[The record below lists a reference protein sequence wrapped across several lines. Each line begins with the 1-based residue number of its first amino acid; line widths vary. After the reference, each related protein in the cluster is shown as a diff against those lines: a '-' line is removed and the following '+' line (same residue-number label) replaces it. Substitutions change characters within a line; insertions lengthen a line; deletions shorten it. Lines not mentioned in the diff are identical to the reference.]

1 MHFLGEGL
9 RECVSAPHPEAR
21 YSCYFPAYV
30 LGTLIPN
37 DSFFPLQGRVSCF
50 FFIAR
55 ASLRSVLKKLAPP
68 LIRKGIVLSI
78 ILSIHPV
85 YPSCLSSCLS
95 CISSCL
101 SILPCE
107 VHAFTPRWPEGASWL
122 GEDMMGRA
130 CRVGMVARTR
140 YSFSTHHDWLG
151 RSQAPLVIW

>member
-85 YPSCLSSCLS
+85 HHPVYPVHPVYPSCLSSCLS
-95 CISSCL
+95 IL
-101 SILPCE
+101 SIHPVYHPVYPVYRPVYPSCPVRFMPSRPGGQKVL
-107 VHAFTPRWPEGASWL
+107 HGW
-122 GEDMMGRA
+122 GR
-130 CRVGMVARTR
+130 T
-140 YSFSTHHDWLG
+140 
-151 RSQAPLVIW
+151 